1 MTLVVD
7 TSDHIYD
14 DFSRLLFLNTHR
26 EGSALTNELPQIDL
40 GESLPPGDVAPR
52 FGHQDDTALSNEL
65 KLVI

>member
-7 TSDHIYD
+7 TSGHIYD

-52 FGHQDDTALSNEL
+52 FGHQDDAALGNEL